1 MGRDFGGERPPF
13 SKPASAAVTDQGVRT
28 VGANVPLSRPAKASG
43 RASRAFGARAPEAGR
58 GRPWFDPAVN
68 DLLLLDFGGER
79 PPAVAGR
86 GRRDRPKFDEAVN
99 ALLKARG
106 RTSPLEAGLRGRAGL
121 ERKPYYGLSQPA

>member
-1 MGRDFGGERPPF
+1 MGRPKWAVTLGRTSPLLEAGLGRSDRPRGQDSGGERPPF

-68 DLLLLDFGGER
+68 DLLLLDFGVER
-79 PPAVAGR
+79 PPPWPAVAAVTGPSLT
-86 GRRDRPKFDEAVN
+86 RRST
-99 ALLKARG
+99 LC
-106 RTSPLEAGLRGRAGL
+106 
-121 ERKPYYGLSQPA
+121 